1 MNIFEQ
7 LKSAEKIL
15 NDNDIEDARL
25 EAEIL
30 LCHLLRVEK
39 IFLYV
44 NPDKILSDEQIADY
58 KILIQR
64 KINHEPTAYIIGH
77 REFMDLNLIVTKDV
91 LIPRP
96 ETEILVETV
105 IDKLNNVSDIIKIA
119 DIGSGSG
126 AITISLAK
134 HLMNSFIDSVDISE
148 SALKIAELNAEK
160 YHLSERIEFFNGDI
174 FSTLTDKK
182 YKAIV
187 SNPPYIPSKIIDSL
201 QAEVKNFEP
210 RISLD
215 GGDDGLNFYRRLI
228 EESPKFLID
237 DGFLAVEIGYD
248 QAAAVKHLLE
258 ENGQFKD
265 IEIIKD
271 LSKNDRV
278 VVAKI
283 GN

>member
-15 NDNDIEDARL
+15 NDNYIENARL

-30 LCHLLRVEK
+30 LCYLLKVEK

-44 NPDKILSDEQIADY
+44 NPDKILSDEQITDY
-58 KILIQR
+58 KNLIRR

-96 ETEILVETV
+96 ETEVLVETV
-105 IDKLNNVSDIIKIA
+105 IDKLNSVLDMIKIA

-134 HLMNSFIDSVDISE
+134 HLTNSFIDSVDISE
-148 SALKIAELNAEK
+148 SALKIAGLNAEK
-160 YHLSERIEFFNGDI
+160 YHLTERIAFYQGDL
-174 FSTLTDKK
+174 FSPLTNKK

-187 SNPPYIPSKIIDSL
+187 SNPPYIPSKIIDTL
-201 QAEVKNFEP
+201 QVEVKNFEP

-215 GGDDGLNFYRRLI
+215 GGNDGLDFYKRLI
-228 EESPKFLID
+228 NESPKYLTE

-248 QAAAVKHLLE
+248 QAEAVKNLLE
-258 ENGQFKD
+258 DSGHFKD

-278 VVAKI
+278 VVARI